1 MIAVIARVIARDRI
15 TVTSSAAFPITG
27 SRAITRSH
35 SVSVYHTHTML
46 LPAPQALL
54 IDADDT
60 LWENNVY
67 FEQAIAD
74 FMRMLDHQEM
84 SPPEVRLF
92 LNQVERET
100 ILERGYGSHSF
111 AHSLVK
117 TFERL
122 AQQPVTP
129 ELHEFIWGFA
139 HRVSTSALEL
149 IEGVPETLDYLLR
162 RRHHL
167 VLMTKGD
174 FTEQSGKVE
183 RSGLKEYFAAV
194 EIVAEK
200 DAGTYKEIVSKY
212 RLEPGTTWMVGNSP
226 RSDINPALAAGINA
240 VFVPHDMTWVLEHET
255 VSSAPDGLRLLQV
268 QKFAELRK
276 HF

>member
-1 MIAVIARVIARDRI
+1 MPDVN
-15 TVTSSAAFPITG
+15 
-27 SRAITRSH
+27 
-35 SVSVYHTHTML
+35 
-46 LPAPQALL
+46 PQTLL

-67 FEQAIAD
+67 FEEAIAN
-74 FMRMLDHQEM
+74 FMRILDHKEM
-84 SPPEVRLF
+84 SHKEVREF
-92 LNQVERET
+92 LNEVERET

-129 ELHEFIWGFA
+129 ELHEFVWGFA
-139 HRVSTSALEL
+139 HRVSTCDLEL
-149 IEGVPETLDYLLR
+149 IAGVPETLDYLSKQQ
-162 RRHHL
+162 HHL
-167 VLMTKGD
+167 ILLTKGNL
-174 FTEQSGKVE
+174 TEQAGKVE

-200 DAGTYKEIVSKY
+200 HPETYREIVSKY
-212 RLEPGTTWMVGNSP
+212 SLETEATWMVGNSP

-240 VFVPHDMTWVLEHET
+240 VFVPHDNTWVLEHES
-255 VSSAPDGLRLLQV
+255 VNAPMNGQRLLEIER
-268 QKFAELRK
+268 FRDLRK

>member
-1 MIAVIARVIARDRI
+1 MPAL
-15 TVTSSAAFPITG
+15 TSN
-27 SRAITRSH
+27 
-35 SVSVYHTHTML
+35 
-46 LPAPQALL
+46 PQALL

-67 FEQAIAD
+67 FERTIAE
-74 FMRMLDHQEM
+74 FMRRLNHQEM
-84 SPPEVRLF
+84 TTDEVRLF

-129 ELHEFIWGFA
+129 EMHEFIWGFA
-139 HRVSTSALEL
+139 HQLSSSPLEL
-149 IEGVPETLDYLLR
+149 IEGVPETLDYLALR
-162 RRHHL
+162 SHHL
-167 VLMTKGD
+167 ILMTKGN

-200 DAGTYKEIVSKY
+200 TAVTYASVVTKY
-212 RLEPGTTWMVGNSP
+212 GLEPGSTWMVGNSP
-226 RSDINPALAAGINA
+226 KSDINPALAAGINA
-240 VFVPHDMTWVLEHET
+240 VLVPHDNTWVLEHES
-255 VSSAPDGLRLLQV
+255 VSEVPGGLRLLQV
-268 QKFAELRK
+268 EKFADLRK
-276 HF
+276 YF

>member
-1 MIAVIARVIARDRI
+1 MPIP
-15 TVTSSAAFPITG
+15 TSS
-27 SRAITRSH
+27 
-35 SVSVYHTHTML
+35 
-46 LPAPQALL
+46 PQALL

-60 LWENNVY
+60 LWENNIY

-84 SPPEVRLF
+84 SPQEVRLF

-149 IEGVPETLDYLLR
+149 IAGVPETLDYLSR
-162 RRHHL
+162 RRHRL
-167 VLMTKGD
+167 LLMTKGNL
-174 FTEQSGKVE
+174 TEQAGKVE

-200 DAGTYKEIVSKY
+200 NPATYKDVVNKY
-212 RLEPGTTWMVGNSP
+212 RLEAETTWMVGNSP

-240 VFVPHDMTWVLEHET
+240 VFVPHDNTWVLEHET
-255 VSSAPDGLRLLQV
+255 VATAPDGLRLLQV
-268 QKFAELRK
+268 ERFADLTGY
-276 HF
+276 F